1 MKLGNLSI
9 DKIYVETTE
18 IPKVYL
24 GNTVVYEQS
33 GPAPVLD
40 YLRFIVKSD
49 GVIYWKHE
57 SSMPTA
63 IMPATTIEYSLDSGE
78 TWNSITSASGSSAP
92 SFSVVSGDT
101 VLFRGNNAQY
111 AVDRNSDVSF
121 SGTTCQFDVEGNI
134 MSLVYGDN
142 FSGETT
148 LESAFTFHRLFQS
161 CTGLTSAANLVL
173 PATTLSDSCYRN
185 MFRLC
190 TSLVSAPTLPAT
202 QLEQRCYQYMY
213 EACSSLN
220 NIPSDYL
227 PATVLSVSCY
237 NGMFADCTSLTTAPE
252 LLAPTLVD
260 SCYLQMFYR
269 CTSLN
274 YIKCLATYI
283 SAFNCTG
290 QWVYNVSSTGT
301 FVKASDEWVLGSTHG
316 IPKNWTTIDI
326 LSCSPFA
333 MTISATSG
341 TYQITVS
348 SLYNP
353 WSATTNDNW
362 LTINPSTGGTGN
374 TTVTV
379 TVSENTGQSNR
390 TSDIHLT
397 DGIADVTCQITQE
410 VDRKNEYLTFV
421 ITNGGD
427 INWRDY
433 KQSATY
439 TGKTIEYSINNGS
452 WNSITSASGT
462 ATPTIGVSEG
472 DVIRFRGNNSNYAL
486 DNSNYFTHFGGTTCQ
501 FDVEGNIMSL
511 IYGDNFIGQT
521 TITDNFVFACLF
533 KNCSGLTSAENLIL
547 PATAVTASS
556 YRAMFSNCSGLTS
569 APELPATTLADSCY
583 KYMFENCI
591 RLETAPELPGT
602 AAQSCYSGMFSGCRS
617 LTTAPSILP
626 SPTTEKQC
634 YEKMFSGCTVL
645 ETAPE
650 LPADVLV
657 TSAYTGMFGGCTH
670 LTYIKCLATDL
681 SGASCTKNWVQYV
694 PTGGTFVK
702 ASSADWSGL
711 TGANGIPSGW
721 NVEDAT

>member
-24 GNTVVYEQS
+24 GNTVVYEES

-49 GVIYWKHE
+49 GVINWKWTE
-57 SSMPTA
+57 SSSA
-63 IMPATTIEYSLDSGE
+63 AKTIEYSLNSGI
-78 TWNSITSASGSSAP
+78 TWSSITSTSEGVSINVS
-92 SFSVVSGDT
+92 SGDT
-101 VLFRGNNAQY
+101 VLFRGNNSQLGIGQNQA
-111 AVDRNSDVSF
+111 STF
-121 SGTTCQFDVEGNI
+121 SGTTCEFDVEGNV
-134 MSLVYGDN
+134 MSLLYGDN
-142 FSGETT
+142 FSDQTT
-148 LESAFTFHRLFQS
+148 LESGFTFHRLFFY
-161 CTGLTSAANLVL
+161 CTGLTSAENLIL
-173 PATTLSDSCYRN
+173 PATTLSESCYRT
-185 MFRLC
+185 MFQGC
-190 TSLVSAPTLPAT
+190 TSLVSAPELPAYT
-202 QLEQRCYQYMY
+202 LVEQCYQYMFY
-213 EACSSLN
+213 GCS
-220 NIPSDYL
+220 
-227 PATVLSVSCY
+227 
-237 NGMFADCTSLTTAPE
+237 
-252 LLAPTLVD
+252 
-260 SCYLQMFYR
+260 
-269 CTSLN
+269 SLN
-274 YIKCLATYI
+274 YIKCLATDL
-283 SAFNCTG
+283 SAPNCTYN
-290 QWVYNVSSTGT
+290 WVNGVATNGT
-301 FVKASDEWVLGSTHG
+301 FVKASYDWELGNYG
-316 IPKNWTTIDI
+316 IPEGWTTIDI
-326 LSCSPFA
+326 LSCSPSA

-341 TYQITVS
+341 TYEITVS

-362 LTINPSTGGTGN
+362 LTINPTTGGTGN

-379 TVSENTGQSNR
+379 SVSENTGQSNR

-410 VDRKNEYLTFV
+410 FDRKNEYLTFV

-427 INWRDY
+427 INWRDN

-439 TGKTIEYSINNGS
+439 TGKTIEYSLDNGET
-452 WNSITSASGT
+452 WNSITSASGI
-462 ATPTIGVSEG
+462 AAPTIGVSEG

-486 DNSNYFTHFGGTTCQ
+486 DNSNYFTYFGSSSTTAQ
-501 FDVEGNIMSL
+501 FNVEGNIMSL

-533 KNCSGLTSAENLIL
+533 KNCSGLKSAENLIL

-556 YRAMFSNCSGLTS
+556 YRAMFSNCTGLTL

-583 KYMFENCI
+583 KYMFENCQV
-591 RLETAPELPGT
+591 LTTAPELPGT
-602 AAQSCYSGMFSGCRS
+602 AAQSCYSTMFLNCKMLR
-617 LTTAPSILP
+617 TAPSILP

-645 ETAPE
+645 KTAPE

-657 TSAYTGMFGGCTH
+657 TSAYTGMFGGCVH
-670 LTYIKCLATDL
+670 LNYIKCLATDL
-681 SGASCTKNWVQYV
+681 TGASCTKNWVQNV
-694 PTGGTFVK
+694 SPSGTFVK

-721 NVEDAT
+721 DVEDA